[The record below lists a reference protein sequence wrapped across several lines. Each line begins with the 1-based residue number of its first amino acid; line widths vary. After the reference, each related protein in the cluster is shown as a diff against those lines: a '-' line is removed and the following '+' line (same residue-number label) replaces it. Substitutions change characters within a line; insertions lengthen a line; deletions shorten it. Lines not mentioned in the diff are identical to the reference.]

1 MKLLNK
7 YICGLGFGALMLT
20 ATSCVEE
27 TEPTKFANQSQ
38 VNASSAATEA
48 LTYAMPMYFNN
59 VDEDLLDTYNW
70 HAAFGYGSMA
80 IIRDMQTC
88 DRSIGPNYNV
98 HFLWAAADKSMD
110 YDNIRMK
117 YIWSYYYGFVLTA
130 NKVLQAIDIKNCDD
144 NQKGYYGTALAFRA
158 MLYLDLA
165 RTYEFL
171 PNDAINGKNDK
182 GNDVTNLTV
191 PIVSE
196 TTSEDDARNNPR
208 ATREEMFKFILSD
221 LDKAEEYIKFSPFN
235 GDQTFP
241 HLDCV
246 YGLKARLY
254 MWVEDYANAAKYARL
269 AIDEAANNGVDL
281 MTKEECLNTKTGFN
295 DISKWMWGTQMTSE
309 DRAVTTGIV
318 NWTSWM
324 TNEQSFGYAGVGA
337 TCMIDAK
344 LYSKISDTDFRKLEF
359 VGPNGP
365 VAGQKF
371 CSTSAYK
378 DKDQGISDF
387 SALVAPYASIK
398 FRPNEGEADDYKTAC
413 ATAIPVM
420 RVEEMYLIEAEATAH
435 TDAAK
440 GKELLTA
447 FMKTR
452 DPQYSF
458 AGTSTQ
464 EVVDECFLQKRI
476 ELFGEG
482 QIFFDYKRLNKPVD
496 RTYENNNWP
505 TTAQLKTTTR
515 PAWMNWPIS
524 INEVNNNAAVRDY
537 NNPSCTDAYK

>member
-7 YICGLGFGALMLT
+7 YICALGVGALMLT

-48 LTYAMPMYFNN
+48 LAYAMPMYFNN
-59 VDEDLLDTYNW
+59 VDEDILDDYNW
-70 HAAFGYGSMA
+70 HATFGYGSMA
-80 IIRDMQTC
+80 IIRDMQTN
-88 DRSIGPNYNV
+88 DRSIGSKYNG
-98 HFLWAAADKSMD
+98 HYLWAAADKSMD
-110 YDNIRMK
+110 YDNIRMR

-171 PNDAINGKNDK
+171 PNDANKEGKNDK

-281 MTKEECLNTKTGFN
+281 MTEEECLNTKTGFN

-324 TNEQSFGYAGVGA
+324 TNEQTFGYAGVGA
-337 TCMIDAK
+337 TCMIDAN

-359 VGPNGP
+359 VGPDGP
-365 VAGQKF
+365 VEGQKF
-371 CSTSAYK
+371 CSTAAYA
-378 DKDQGISDF
+378 DYDIYDF
-387 SALVAPYASIK
+387 SVLMDPYSSIK
-398 FRPNEGEADDYKTAC
+398 FRPNEGEADNYKTAC

-435 TDAAK
+435 TNAAK

-464 EVVDECFLQKRI
+464 DVVDECFLQKRI